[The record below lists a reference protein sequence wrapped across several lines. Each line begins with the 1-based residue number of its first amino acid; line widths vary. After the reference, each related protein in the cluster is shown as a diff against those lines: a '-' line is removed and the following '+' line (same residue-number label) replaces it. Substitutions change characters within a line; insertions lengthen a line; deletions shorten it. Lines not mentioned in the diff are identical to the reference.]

1 MRSRRSVLSLCLAAT
16 SCGPVIAIGTTYQS
30 AVDERVF
37 PVARPPPD
45 FVDGSI
51 AVGTSL
57 GFQVRQ
63 MSREE
68 PAVLFGRSTDE
79 SWLKGKRVEES
90 VRVKLQDG
98 GHAILIHGLA
108 AVPDG
113 AGAELPCA
121 PPLARAAPVAPSLN
135 PRRVPQNLLYVK
147 SEQGRS
153 IQRVFL
159 VIE

>member
-98 GHAILIHGLA
+98 GHAILIHAQIAGNFDSATQAATDNLIALSHEGLT
-108 AVPDG
+108 
-113 AGAELPCA
+113 
-121 PPLARAAPVAPSLN
+121 RQFS
-135 PRRVPQNLLYVK
+135 R
-147 SEQGRS
+147 
-153 IQRVFL
+153 
-159 VIE
+159 

>member
-1 MRSRRSVLSLCLAAT
+1 MLYRRTALSLCLAAT
-16 SCGPVIAIGTTYQS
+16 SCGPVIAIGTKYES

-37 PVARPPPD
+37 PVARPPRN

-79 SWLKGKRVEES
+79 SWVKGKRVEES

-98 GHAILIHGLA
+98 GRAILIHAQIAGNFGSATQAATDNLIARFNDGLT
-108 AVPDG
+108 
-113 AGAELPCA
+113 
-121 PPLARAAPVAPSLN
+121 RQFS
-135 PRRVPQNLLYVK
+135 R
-147 SEQGRS
+147 
-153 IQRVFL
+153 
-159 VIE
+159 